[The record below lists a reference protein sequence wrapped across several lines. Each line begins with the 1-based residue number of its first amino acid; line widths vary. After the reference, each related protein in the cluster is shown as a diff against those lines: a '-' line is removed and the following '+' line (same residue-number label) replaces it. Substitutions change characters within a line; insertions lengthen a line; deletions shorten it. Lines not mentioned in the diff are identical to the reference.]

1 MWLWDSVL
9 ISLHRFS
16 CLWRENLDSDF
27 PEWPWTLSDIS
38 FETAP
43 VLSLG
48 TALKSKR
55 LRSKGEL
62 GVRGSS
68 DGWGPSSDDNLQ
80 MAYCCGLRW
89 GYPFVLWC
97 AHENVRFSDFFFF
110 VGMSSSL
117 PIPLPP
123 EAPQLQEQS
132 LLRSNSGICQLSFC
146 LCFQMLY
153 FFLPVSFLNKHLR
166 SSELRLA
173 SSCPDTIFVQGL
185 SSAES
190 WVKAQTTLSASEA
203 GSLLLGLFS
212 VHFILLLCFL
222 LIWGVHF
229 LAILLRWN
237 ISLWESNL
245 AWKMEKLSF

>member
-97 AHENVRFSDFFFF
+97 AHENVRFSDFFFLWVWAHPYPF
-110 VGMSSSL
+110 L
-117 PIPLPP
+117 Y
-123 EAPQLQEQS
+123 
-132 LLRSNSGICQLSFC
+132 LLRLLSSKSNLSFGQIQGFVNFLSVFASKC
-146 LCFQMLY
+146 Y
-153 FFLPVSFLNKHLR
+153 TFFY
-166 SSELRLA
+166 
-173 SSCPDTIFVQGL
+173 Q
-185 SSAES
+185 
-190 WVKAQTTLSASEA
+190 SAS
-203 GSLLLGLFS
+203 
-212 VHFILLLCFL
+212 
-222 LIWGVHF
+222 
-229 LAILLRWN
+229 
-237 ISLWESNL
+237 
-245 AWKMEKLSF
+245 